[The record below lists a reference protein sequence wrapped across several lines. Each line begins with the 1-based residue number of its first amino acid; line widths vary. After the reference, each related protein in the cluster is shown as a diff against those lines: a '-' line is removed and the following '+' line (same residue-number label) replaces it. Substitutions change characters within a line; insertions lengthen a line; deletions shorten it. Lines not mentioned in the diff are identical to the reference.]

1 MGDRKRPYLVEL
13 QRKFLR
19 EHHVARPKV
28 APGVKAQPGNGV
40 SSRIELV
47 NVHRWTPANTVAR
60 SRLSADNVEVFVVR
74 ELLALLW
81 RQIGHEQASTPRFRI
96 NAASLAHEIHEGR
109 EKTHLLPRLNRP
121 AVAE

>member
-1 MGDRKRPYLVEL
+1 MSNREDFDLIEL
-13 QRKFLR
+13 QGELLC
-19 EHHVARPKV
+19 EHDVARSKV
-28 APGVKAQPGNGV
+28 ALGVKTQPGNGV
-40 SSRIELV
+40 PSHIDLI

-81 RQIGHEQASTPRFRI
+81 RQIGHEQASTPRFRV

-109 EKTHLLPRLNRP
+109 EKTHLLPRLNRL